1 MVLYRYIGPNNCIVG
16 ISAEKLVKPWTWHM
30 QTSDI
35 GTSHSMWKFQK
46 KCNLVKARAHVVFLQ
61 RLKIQLLIYIL
72 FWISNQSATFFNIFF
87 KKTVDVSLFE
97 VILLCA
103 HEPYLYFTIFFHFYP
118 TVCKE
123 GEENRQ
129 NVAQAYD
136 YSQNS
141 IAKNKPCKKSLK
153 KVGYI
158 YYNNSIN
165 HVGGV

>member
-1 MVLYRYIGPNNCIVG
+1 
-16 ISAEKLVKPWTWHM
+16 M

-35 GTSHSMWKFQK
+35 GTSHSVSKFQK
-46 KCNLVKARAHVVFLQ
+46 KCNFVKARTRSILQ
-61 RLKIQLLIYIL
+61 RLIKSTFNYFFLFLKFLINRPP
-72 FWISNQSATFFNIFF
+72 SSIFL
-87 KKTVDVSLFE
+87 KNYVDISLFE
-97 VILLCA
+97 VILMRARTLFIF
-103 HEPYLYFTIFFHFYP
+103 HYFFSIFFP

-141 IAKNKPCKKSLK
+141 IAKNKPCKKALK
-153 KVGYI
+153 KVGYT